1 MIHKST
7 FWIGGLAVGVGL
19 WVAIWERR
27 FDSTDQAAFKSRF
40 LTLWDENRVAKVRIS
55 GPGGE
60 LEVEK
65 EGSKRWRL
73 TSPVDDDADPEKMS
87 QLVRQLCHLP
97 LVERLPGHDF
107 AAEEFGFSRSNVIEV
122 DLISERGTLGKVVL
136 GRDGP
141 FEKTAYASVLPNEGG
156 GGSGLVRMELRD
168 WMASPLAQLRDRR
181 LLRVAPGAITQYRM
195 KTVQGEILL
204 RRDEREPR
212 WHIDTP
218 LQCRANDD
226 IAYSLIE
233 ELAKMEAEEFRD
245 DQALT
250 GLAAVD
256 EQTALFRLEKGTE
269 TPLEISLRE
278 EQGPDGVTYL
288 LAKRSGR
295 KAVLRIRDDLV
306 RRLPRNVNQLRYPYL
321 AEIPV
326 NAVARI
332 TIRSRTDPDVV
343 LFHTG
348 TEWKQ
353 SYRSE
358 QWPANRGRIEE
369 VLGALNTEPVVE
381 FRASTGAQAANYGL
395 GSPLLTISLTTS
407 RIDPDVLKEYR
418 DRKARKGGNAKDE
431 PAPKAEVEIK
441 TLRFGRGEDAFLNA
455 NYEGEPYVYAIDPA
469 FVSSHVPTHPLKWR
483 GLRLMDFRPSDVREL
498 MVSEPGGADLLLGYD
513 AARNQWSGQL
523 NGQRIDDKINPQLA
537 EGLAYHLGSLT
548 AVDWLTE
555 RRDALR
561 ALQRPGC
568 RVRVKVARSPTGATN
583 EKTEQLA
590 LLLAPSVQDDRVQ
603 FYFGQ
608 FEGQPDVFLLK
619 AESYARLVYPVM
631 KRAL

>member
-1 MIHKST
+1 M
-7 FWIGGLAVGVGL
+7 GGLAIAVGL
-19 WVAIWERR
+19 WVAVWERK
-27 FDSTDQAAFKSRF
+27 FDSTNQVAQKARF
-40 LTLWDENRVAKVRIS
+40 LTLWEEGTVETVRIA

-65 EGSKRWRL
+65 EAGKKRWRL
-73 TSPVDDDADPEKMS
+73 IRPVEDEADPEKMAA
-87 QLVRQLCHLP
+87 LVRLLCRLP
-97 LVERLPGHDF
+97 LVERLQGAEF
-107 AAEEFGFSRSNVIEV
+107 SAEEFGFSRSNVIEV
-122 DLISERGTLGKVVL
+122 DLLSSRGVLGKLLL
-136 GRDGP
+136 GREGP
-141 FEKTAYASVLPNEGG
+141 FEKTAYASMLQPDGSTR
-156 GGSGLVRMELRD
+156 SGLVRMELRD

-181 LLRVAPGAITQYRM
+181 LLRVPPGAITQYRM

-226 IAYSLIE
+226 IAYSLLE
-233 ELAKMEAEEFRD
+233 ELTTMQAEEFRD

-256 EQTALFRLEKGTE
+256 EQTAVFRLEKGAE
-269 TPLEISLRE
+269 TPLEISLRQ

-321 AEIPV
+321 AEVPV
-326 NAVARI
+326 NVVARI

-343 LFHTG
+343 LFHSG

-358 QWPANRGRIEE
+358 QWPANTGRIEE
-369 VLGALNTEPVVE
+369 LLAALNTEPVLE
-381 FRASTGAQAANYGL
+381 FRASAGAQAASYGL
-395 GSPLLTISLTTS
+395 DSPILSLSLTTS
-407 RIDPDVLKEYR
+407 QIDPNELKQYR
-418 DRKARKGGNAKDE
+418 ERKARSAGEGKGE
-431 PAPKAEVEIK
+431 PAPKAQVETR

-455 NYEGEPYVYAIDPA
+455 NYEGEPYIYAIDPS
-469 FVSSHVPTHPLKWR
+469 FVQSHAPTHPLKWR
-483 GLRLMDFRPSDVREL
+483 GLRLTEFRPIDLREIAI
-498 MVSEPGGADLLLGYD
+498 SEPGGADLLLNYD
-513 AARNQWSGQL
+513 ATCNQWTGLL
-523 NGQRIDDKINPQLA
+523 NGQRIDEKINPRLA

-555 RRDALR
+555 RREALR

-568 RVRVKVARSPTGATN
+568 RVRVKISRSPAGAQN
-583 EKTEQLA
+583 ERTEQFA
-590 LLLAPSVQDDRVQ
+590 LLLAPSVQDDRVL

-619 AESYARLVYPVM
+619 AESFARLIYPVL
-631 KRAL
+631 KRDL